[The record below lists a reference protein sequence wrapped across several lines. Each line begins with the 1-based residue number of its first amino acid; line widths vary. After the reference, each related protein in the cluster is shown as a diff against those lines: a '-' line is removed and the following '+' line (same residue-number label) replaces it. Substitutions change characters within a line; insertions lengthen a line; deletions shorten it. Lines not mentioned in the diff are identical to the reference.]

1 MLVDLLTVYC
11 AGSSGGTGNGKGIVF
26 TQTKREADEVAA
38 ALALT
43 VPCEALHGDI
53 AQKARETV
61 LKHFRD
67 GKFSALVATD
77 VVSLFEF
84 VGLFLSIEGGRE
96 RRGDGKRERERE
108 KLTQKNSLKK
118 LKKTKNQAARGLD
131 IPDVDLVVHYD
142 LPPDA
147 ESFLHRSGRTGRA
160 GKSGTAI
167 AMFTS
172 REASSFRRM
181 LRDVKV
187 DTVELISPPGPK
199 EVMAASAR
207 QVMRR
212 LDRVDANV
220 KTFFEPAADAVL
232 GSGAD
237 ARDALAAALAAMSGL
252 LEVPKERSLL
262 SLEVG
267 QTTLRVLSRPGRV
280 TQPGHVMTIVRN
292 LLGPAAANAVG
303 RVRMLSDAE
312 SGREGAAFDLPD
324 EVASQLFEKVDEL
337 EKRGFELDRPKTLQL
352 SDMRDDGRGEGGG
365 GRYGGRGRYGGGGG
379 GGRGGGGY
387 RGNSG
392 NNRSYGGGG
401 GGYQGRRDGG
411 GGGGGGYQGRREGGG
426 GGGYRGGGGG
436 GGYRGGG
443 GGGGGRSFGSDA
455 Y

>member
-1 MLVDLLTVYC
+1 
-11 AGSSGGTGNGKGIVF
+11 
-26 TQTKREADEVAA
+26 
-38 ALALT
+38 
-43 VPCEALHGDI
+43 
-53 AQKARETV
+53 
-61 LKHFRD
+61 
-67 GKFSALVATD
+67 
-77 VVSLFEF
+77 
-84 VGLFLSIEGGRE
+84 
-96 RRGDGKRERERE
+96 
-108 KLTQKNSLKK
+108 
-118 LKKTKNQAARGLD
+118 
-131 IPDVDLVVHYD
+131 
-142 LPPDA
+142 
-147 ESFLHRSGRTGRA
+147 
-160 GKSGTAI
+160 
-167 AMFTS
+167 MFTS
-172 REASSFRRM
+172 REAGSFRRM

-232 GSGAD
+232 GSGAN

-280 TQPGHVMTIVRN
+280 TQPGHIMTIVRN
-292 LLGPAAANAVG
+292 LLGSSAANVVG
-303 RVRMLSDAE
+303 RVRMLTDAE

-324 EVASQLFEKVDEL
+324 EVASQLFEKADEL
-337 EKRGFELDRPKTLQL
+337 EKRGFELDKPKTLQL

-365 GRYGGRGRYGGGGG
+365 GGRFGNNRRYGGGGG
-379 GGRGGGGY
+379 RGSGGGY
-387 RGNSG
+387 RGNNS
-392 NNRSYGGGG
+392 NRSYGGGG
-401 GGYQGRRDGG
+401 GGYQGRREG

-436 GGYRGGG
+436 GGGGYRGGG
-443 GGGGGRSFGSDA
+443 GGGGGRSFGTDA

>member
-1 MLVDLLTVYC
+1 M
-11 AGSSGGTGNGKGIVF
+11 F
-26 TQTKREADEVAA
+26 TAREA
-38 ALALT
+38 
-43 VPCEALHGDI
+43 G
-53 AQKARETV
+53 
-61 LKHFRD
+61 
-67 GKFSALVATD
+67 
-77 VVSLFEF
+77 
-84 VGLFLSIEGGRE
+84 
-96 RRGDGKRERERE
+96 
-108 KLTQKNSLKK
+108 
-118 LKKTKNQAARGLD
+118 
-131 IPDVDLVVHYD
+131 
-142 LPPDA
+142 
-147 ESFLHRSGRTGRA
+147 
-160 GKSGTAI
+160 
-167 AMFTS
+167 
-172 REASSFRRM
+172 SFRRM

-212 LDRVDANV
+212 LDRVDADV

-232 GSGAD
+232 GSGAN

-292 LLGPAAANAVG
+292 LLGAEAANGVG
-303 RVRMLSDAE
+303 RVRMLADAE

-324 EVASQLFEKVDEL
+324 EVAALLVEKAEEL

-365 GRYGGRGRYGGGGG
+365 GGRYGGRGRYGG

-387 RGNSG
+387 RGNNS
-392 NNRSYGGGG
+392 NRSYG
-401 GGYQGRRDGG
+401 GG

-426 GGGYRGGGGG
+426 GGGAYQGRREGGGGGDGYRGGGGGGG

-443 GGGGGRSFGSDA
+443 GGGGGGRSFGSDA

>member
-1 MLVDLLTVYC
+1 M
-11 AGSSGGTGNGKGIVF
+11 F
-26 TQTKREADEVAA
+26 TAREA
-38 ALALT
+38 
-43 VPCEALHGDI
+43 G
-53 AQKARETV
+53 
-61 LKHFRD
+61 
-67 GKFSALVATD
+67 
-77 VVSLFEF
+77 
-84 VGLFLSIEGGRE
+84 
-96 RRGDGKRERERE
+96 
-108 KLTQKNSLKK
+108 
-118 LKKTKNQAARGLD
+118 
-131 IPDVDLVVHYD
+131 
-142 LPPDA
+142 
-147 ESFLHRSGRTGRA
+147 
-160 GKSGTAI
+160 
-167 AMFTS
+167 
-172 REASSFRRM
+172 SFRRM

-187 DTVELISPPGPK
+187 DTVELIPPPGPK

-212 LDRVDANV
+212 LDRVDADV
-220 KTFFEPAADAVL
+220 KAFFEPAADAVL

-292 LLGPAAANAVG
+292 LLGSDAANGVG

-324 EVASQLFEKVDEL
+324 TIASALFEKAEEL
-337 EKRGFELDRPKTLQL
+337 EKRGFELDKPKTLQL
-352 SDMRDDGRGEGGG
+352 SDMRDDGRGEGGRMG
-365 GRYGGRGRYGGGGG
+365 GGRGRYG

-387 RGNSG
+387 RGNNS
-392 NNRSYGGGG
+392 NRSY
-401 GGYQGRRDGG
+401 

-426 GGGYRGGGGG
+426 GGGGSYQGRREGGGGGG

-443 GGGGGRSFGSDA
+443 GGGGGYRGGGGGGGRSFGSDA

>member
-1 MLVDLLTVYC
+1 M
-11 AGSSGGTGNGKGIVF
+11 F
-26 TQTKREADEVAA
+26 TAREA
-38 ALALT
+38 
-43 VPCEALHGDI
+43 G
-53 AQKARETV
+53 
-61 LKHFRD
+61 
-67 GKFSALVATD
+67 
-77 VVSLFEF
+77 
-84 VGLFLSIEGGRE
+84 
-96 RRGDGKRERERE
+96 
-108 KLTQKNSLKK
+108 
-118 LKKTKNQAARGLD
+118 
-131 IPDVDLVVHYD
+131 
-142 LPPDA
+142 
-147 ESFLHRSGRTGRA
+147 
-160 GKSGTAI
+160 
-167 AMFTS
+167 
-172 REASSFRRM
+172 SFRRM

-232 GSGAD
+232 GSGAN

-324 EVASQLFEKVDEL
+324 EVASQLFEKFEEL

-352 SDMRDDGRGEGGG
+352 SDMRDDGRGESGGG
-365 GRYGGRGRYGGGGG
+365 GRYGGRGRF
-379 GGRGGGGY
+379 GRGGGGGY
-387 RGNSG
+387 RGNNS
-392 NNRSYGGGG
+392 NRSFGGGGGGGYQRREGG
-401 GGYQGRRDGG
+401 GGYQGRREGG

-426 GGGYRGGGGG
+426 GGGGYRGGGGG
-436 GGYRGGG
+436 GGGYSRGGG
-443 GGGGGRSFGSDA
+443 GGGGGRSFDSDA